1 MLGFESECAFLDIQA
16 SQNLAGFTLYFISF
30 VYYPGRHPVFVS
42 TILPILVFGVLFE
55 NFCKGNSSFSR
66 LKYMTSFFT

>member
-30 VYYPGRHPVFVS
+30 VYCPVCETGFS
-42 TILPILVFGVLFE
+42 LPSKFGAKLPHF
-55 NFCKGNSSFSR
+55 
-66 LKYMTSFFT
+66 